1 MTTSPNIKLTIQ
13 FNDPELEPAQMDEQ
27 AQLLLDELR
36 DIPEIITVD
45 RVIDLSPPIDSK
57 AGGGFL
63 VGLLTAELNINN
75 VKKIFQFLRDRLGG
89 KQIEMA
95 VKLGDD
101 KEISIKASSREEFDY
116 AIESALKILFRE

>member
-89 KQIEMA
+89 KQIEMT